1 MEAHRFHCSV
11 GCWELI
17 PARRRR
23 ENEKRPERAEETAN
37 CPSSQEKCENKI
49 DATGKRYQMRE
60 AQN

>member
-1 MEAHRFHCSV
+1 MV
-11 GCWELI
+11 KLI